1 MSGAATGASLSLE
14 RIPLVDLKAQYRAI
28 RPDIERAIAATIES
42 QYFILGPQVES
53 FERDFASYIGV
64 RHAVAVNSGTTAL
77 WLALWA
83 RGIGPGDEVVTTP
96 STFFATAEAV
106 LLRGAK
112 PVFADVDPATLLLDA
127 EKAEAAI
134 TPKTKALLPVHLY
147 GQAADM
153 DAFRTIARR
162 RGLFLIEDAAQAA
175 GTLYKGKKAGSL
187 GDAAAFSFYPGKN
200 LGAYGDA
207 GAVLTDD
214 DALAEKLRRLRNHGS
229 EKKNHHEFL
238 GTNARIEAFQG
249 GILSAKLRRL
259 DDWNAARRRHAETY
273 RRALAGI
280 QGLSF
285 VEEKTEGRSNGH
297 LFVLRHP
304 RRDALLAHLRGQGI
318 EADIHYPVPCHLQ
331 PACGIA
337 RRPAG
342 SFPVAEKAASE
353 ILSIPLFPELSQA
366 QIERVA
372 SAVRSFQG

>member
-1 MSGAATGASLSLE
+1 MSVAAKGPASGVE
-14 RIPLVDLKAQYRAI
+14 RLPLVDLKAQYRAI
-28 RPDIERAIAATIES
+28 RPDIEGAIAATLES
-42 QYFILGPQVES
+42 QYFILGPQVEA
-53 FERDFASYIGV
+53 FEREFASYIGV

-96 STFFATAEAV
+96 STFFATVEAV
-106 LLRGAK
+106 LLCGAK
-112 PVFADVDPATLLLDA
+112 PVFADVDPATLLLDVK
-127 EKAEAAI
+127 KAESAV

-153 DAFRTIARR
+153 DGFRKIAQR
-162 RGLFLIEDAAQAA
+162 RGLFLLEDAAQAA
-175 GTLYKGKKAGSL
+175 GTLYKGRKAGSL

-200 LGAYGDA
+200 LGACGDA
-207 GAVLTDD
+207 GAVLTND
-214 DALAEKLRRLRNHGS
+214 DALAEKIRRLRNHGS
-229 EKKNHHEFL
+229 EKKNYHDFL
-238 GTNARIEAFQG
+238 GTNARLEAFQG

-259 DDWNAARRRHAETY
+259 DDWNAARRRHAESY
-273 RRALAGI
+273 RRALAGMPEP
-280 QGLSF
+280 SC
-285 VEEKTEGRSNGH
+285 VEEMTEGRSNCH

-353 ILSIPLFPELSQA
+353 ILSLPLFPELSPA
-366 QIERVA
+366 QIDRVV